1 MKKPT
6 LKIEITVTSDGEKAI
21 SLECGIT
28 RENMEIASIRTKTF
42 FALLEQSISSKKF
55 LKREVKKANIA
66 SGAVEML
73 ETLIDTAECDCPE
86 CQDENENR
94 TDNSNDIVIH

>member
-6 LKIEITVTSDGEKAI
+6 LKIEITVTSDGEKA
-21 SLECGIT
+21 SLESKTTGK
-28 RENMEIASIRTKTF
+28 NMAEASARTKAF
-42 FALLEQSISSKKF
+42 FMFFGQSITSKRFLEQEI
-55 LKREVKKANIA
+55 EKANIA
-66 SGAVEML
+66 SGAIEMMG
-73 ETLIDTAECDCPE
+73 TLIDTAECDCPE